1 VLAGQIYILGGID
14 GQTGMP
20 GSRVDIYDPATGG
33 WTVGVP
39 MASPMSGLVAATVG
53 GRIIAVGPT
62 GFSLDTQ
69 AQAFDPG
76 AAAWTLL
83 APPLNGGRRSQ
94 GGAAAA
100 GRFYTIG
107 GDGGGF
113 ESASVESY
121 DLAANQWRADAPMPT
136 ARALLTAVTIDVAG
150 SPKVLALGGYGS
162 THVPDAGFFRTNEVY
177 DPASNTWTVRAEL
190 PTPVAS
196 AAAVAFDGGI
206 FTFGGT
212 NVNRSI
218 NAVNRYD
225 PVTDRWTSRAPLPA
239 PAIVR
244 AEVVGRKIYVFAISE
259 IWVYTPDNDI
269 W

>member
-1 VLAGQIYILGGID
+1 LGGRIYFLGGID
-14 GQTGMP
+14 GQSGMP
-20 GSRVDIYDPATGG
+20 GSRVDIYDPAMGV

-39 MASPMSGLVAATVG
+39 MARPMSGLVAATVG

-62 GFSLDTQ
+62 GFSLDVE

-76 AAAWTLL
+76 AGTWTLL
-83 APPLNGGRRSQ
+83 TPPPNRGRRSQ
-94 GGAAAA
+94 GGADAA
-100 GRFYTIG
+100 GRLYTIG
-107 GDGGGF
+107 GDAGGF
-113 ESASVESY
+113 ESASVESF
-121 DLAANQWRADAPMPT
+121 DVAANQWRVDAPMPT

-150 SPKVLALGGYGS
+150 SPKILSFGGYGS
-162 THVPDAGFFRTNEVY
+162 THVPDAGFFRTNEIY
-177 DPASNTWTVRAEL
+177 DPASNTWAVRAEL

-196 AAAVAFDGGI
+196 AAAVAFDRRV

-212 NVNRSI
+212 NVNRAI

-225 PVTDRWTSRAPLPA
+225 PVTDSWTPRAALPS

-244 AEVVGRKIYVFAISE
+244 AEVVGRRIFVFTISE